1 MIKNMKVIL
10 EQKIRAA
17 IGALQEEGALPVFEA
32 PEIRVTQP
40 KDEQFGEYTTNVALV
55 LAKLAG
61 KSPREIAGLI
71 ESRILN
77 MESPTPQSRGFDSS
91 PRAGEQEKLFEKIEV
106 AGPGHLNFYLSQS
119 ALRGVLSEVLEKGG
133 AYGDADT
140 KKDGKINN
148 EFISANPTGPL
159 HIGNGRGGI
168 FGDVLA
174 RVLRKAGYDVTN
186 EYYVNDA
193 GEQVSKLGHSV
204 LKDDEAVY
212 NGEYVETLAE
222 RFNEQRTTNNEQ
234 QEEIVREAGE
244 WAAEIVLDEYIKP
257 TLEERLHVAF
267 DVFTSERREVV
278 EKGYVDK
285 ALGILK
291 EKGFT
296 YESEG
301 ALWLRTTD
309 FGDDKD
315 RVLVKGDGS
324 RTYFASDCGYLLSKM
339 ERGFSRLILTL
350 GADHHGYKM
359 RLLAAAQALGFAGK
373 FDFVFVQLVR
383 LMKDGEEVRMSK
395 RAGNVVTIDELV
407 ESVGADVTR
416 FFFLMYAP
424 DTHMNF
430 DLGLAEERSQKNPV
444 FYVEYAHARL
454 ASVLRKAEEEGFVG
468 EGADLSLLVHP
479 KERELVRELLFF
491 PELVE
496 EVAADYAVHK
506 LPQYAIRLSDKLHS
520 FYDACRVLDAENRA
534 LSLSRLELIKAVKAV
549 LAETLHLMGIDAPEK
564 M

>member
-1 MIKNMKVIL
+1 MKVIL

-17 IGALQEEGALPVFEA
+17 VEALQAEGALPAFA
-32 PEIRVTQP
+32 LPEIRVTQP

-55 LAKLAG
+55 LAKTVG
-61 KSPREIAGLI
+61 KNPREIAGLI

-77 MESPTPQSRGFDSS
+77 IESPTPQSRGLDSS
-91 PRAGEQEKLFEKIEV
+91 PRAGEQERLLEKIEV

-119 ALRGVLSEVLEKGG
+119 ALADVCKAALEQGG
-133 AYGDADT
+133 AFGNSRI
-140 KKDGKINN
+140 GKNEKVNN

-174 RVLRKAGYDVTN
+174 RVLHKAGYDVTN

-193 GEQVSKLGHSV
+193 GEQVVKLGHSV
-204 LKDDEAVY
+204 LQDAEAVY
-212 NGEYVETLAE
+212 AGDYIDELHKRLTTHDSQQGTDARVTGE
-222 RFNEQRTTNNEQ
+222 
-234 QEEIVREAGE
+234 EA
-244 WAAEIVLDEYIKP
+244 ADVVLDEYIKK
-257 TLEERLHVAF
+257 TLREKLDIAF
-267 DVFTSERREVV
+267 DIFTSERREIV

-285 ALGILK
+285 ALEILK

-309 FGDDKD
+309 FSDDKD
-315 RVLVKGDGS
+315 RVLVKSDRS
-324 RTYFASDCGYLLSKM
+324 RTYFASDCGYLLYKM
-339 ERGFSRLILTL
+339 DRDFTRLILTL

-373 FDFVFVQLVR
+373 FDFVFVQLVK

-407 ESVGADVTR
+407 EAVGADVTR

-444 FYVEYAHARL
+444 FYVQYAHARL
-454 ASVLRKAEEEGFVG
+454 ASVLRKAEEEGFIG
-468 EGADLSLLVHP
+468 EEANLSLLVHP
-479 KERELVRELLFF
+479 KERELMRELLFF
-491 PELVE
+491 PELIE
-496 EVAADYAVHK
+496 EIADDYAVHK

-520 FYDACRVLDAENRA
+520 FYDACRVLDAENKA
-534 LSLSRLELIKAVKAV
+534 LSLSRLELIKAVKVV
-549 LAETLHLMGIDAPEK
+549 LAETLHLMSITAPEK